1 MSEVTGAA
9 PSYFGAAPRIKS
21 NCQIGGAN
29 NEKTNVN
36 VDFCGIRNLLLS
48 LLEHGFSEKD
58 IQKIMA
64 RIAATSGADI
74 ILFR

>member
-1 MSEVTGAA
+1 M
-9 PSYFGAAPRIKS
+9 K
-21 NCQIGGAN
+21 
-29 NEKTNVN
+29 KTNVN

-48 LLEHGFSEKD
+48 LLEHGISEKD

>member
-1 MSEVTGAA
+1 MQN
-9 PSYFGAAPRIKS
+9 GAAPRIKYPIAK
-21 NCQIGGAN
+21 QEGQPMK
-29 NEKTNVN
+29 KTNAN
-36 VDFCGIRNLLLS
+36 VDFCGIRNPLLS

-74 ILFR
+74 IFFR

>member
-1 MSEVTGAA
+1 M
-9 PSYFGAAPRIKS
+9 K
-21 NCQIGGAN
+21 
-29 NEKTNVN
+29 KTNAN

-48 LLEHGFSEKD
+48 LLGHGFSEKD

-74 ILFR
+74 LFFR

>member
-1 MSEVTGAA
+1 MKK
-9 PSYFGAAPRIKS
+9 P
-21 NCQIGGAN
+21 
-29 NEKTNVN
+29 NVN

-64 RIAATSGADI
+64 RIAASSGADI
-74 ILFR
+74 LFFR

>member
-1 MSEVTGAA
+1 M
-9 PSYFGAAPRIKS
+9 K
-21 NCQIGGAN
+21 
-29 NEKTNVN
+29 KTNVN

-58 IQKIMA
+58 IQKIVN

-74 ILFR
+74 LFFR